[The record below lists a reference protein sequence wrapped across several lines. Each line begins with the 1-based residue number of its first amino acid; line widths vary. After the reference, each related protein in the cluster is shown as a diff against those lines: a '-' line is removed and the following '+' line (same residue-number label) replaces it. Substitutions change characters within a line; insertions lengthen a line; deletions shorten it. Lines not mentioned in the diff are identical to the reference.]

1 MEENDNIYILVNYSI
16 DETGR
21 LEEIRK
27 TYPNLVITRITT
39 GIYTIQVP
47 SGAEGEFDILER
59 NLRYIESPV
68 VY

>member
-27 TYPNLVITRITT
+27 TYPS
-39 GIYTIQVP
+39 Y
-47 SGAEGEFDILER
+47 ILMAFI
-59 NLRYIESPV
+59 LTH
-68 VY
+68 